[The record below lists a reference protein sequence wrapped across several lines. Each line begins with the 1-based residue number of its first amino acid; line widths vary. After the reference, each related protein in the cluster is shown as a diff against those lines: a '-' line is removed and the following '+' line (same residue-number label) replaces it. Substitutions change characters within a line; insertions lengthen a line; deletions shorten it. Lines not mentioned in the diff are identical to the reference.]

1 MKRILF
7 FVLASLAT
15 GLAHAQADY
24 PNKPIRMVVGFAA
37 GGISDVLGRAIAI
50 PMSKQLGQ
58 QVVVENKPGAGT
70 TIAGDFIARS
80 APDGYNIWL
89 QDITTHAINTTL
101 YPKLPYDSMKDF
113 SFIAMVA
120 STPLMLVVHPST
132 PAANVREL
140 IALLKS
146 NPGKYS
152 YGSSG
157 NGTIVHLSG
166 EMLKSVAGVEVL
178 HVPYKGS
185 NPATQAILGGEVTF
199 VFSTMPPAIA
209 NAKAGKLRALAV
221 TTPKRVSAA
230 PEVPTMMEAGVPN
243 FEIVLYS
250 GVLGPK
256 GMDRSIVRRLNAEFA
271 KAVQAPE
278 MQPVWQNIGAD
289 PIVMTPEE
297 FEAATAREI
306 AKLAPVV
313 RASGAKIE

>member
-1 MKRILF
+1 M
-7 FVLASLAT
+7 AT
-15 GLAHAQADY
+15 ALVAQCAYGQADY
-24 PNKPIRMVVGFAA
+24 PSKPVRMVVGFAA
-37 GGISDVLGRAIAI
+37 GGISDVLGRAVAI
-50 PMSKQLGQ
+50 TLSKQLGQ
-58 QVVVENKPGAGT
+58 QVIVENKPGAGT

-89 QDITTHAINTTL
+89 QDITTHAINNTL
-101 YPKLPYDSMKDF
+101 YPKLPYDSTKDF
-113 SFIAMVA
+113 SFVAMVA

-132 PAANVREL
+132 QAASVREL
-140 IALLKS
+140 IQLLKA
-146 NPGKYS
+146 NPGKLS

-166 EMLKSVAGVEVL
+166 EMLKAAAGVDVL

-199 VFSTMPPAIA
+199 VFSTMPPAIS
-209 NAKAGKLRALAV
+209 NSKAGKLRALAV
-221 TTPKRVSAA
+221 TTPKRVAAA
-230 PEVPTMMEAGVPN
+230 PEVPTMIEAGLPN

-250 GVLGPK
+250 GILGPK
-256 GMDRSIVRRLNAEFA
+256 GMDRTLVRRLNSEFA
-271 KAVQAPE
+271 KAVQSSE

-289 PIVMTPEE
+289 PIVMTPEA

-313 RASGAKIE
+313 KASGARLE

>member
-1 MKRILF
+1 MKPLLF
-7 FVLASLAT
+7 ACLVLLCAPAYGQT
-15 GLAHAQADY
+15 DY

-37 GGISDVLGRAIAI
+37 GGISDVLGRAIVI
-50 PMSKQLGQ
+50 PLSRQLGQ
-58 QVVVENKPGAGT
+58 QVIVENKPGAGT
-70 TIAGDFIARS
+70 TIAGDFTVKS
-80 APDGYNIWL
+80 APDGYNLWL
-89 QDITTHAINTTL
+89 QDITTHAINSTL
-101 YPKLPYDSMKDF
+101 YPKLPYDSIKDF

-132 PAANVREL
+132 PASNVREL
-140 IALLKS
+140 VELLKS

-157 NGTIVHLSG
+157 LGTIVHLSG

-199 VFSTMPPAIA
+199 VFSTMPPAIS
-209 NAKAGKLRALAV
+209 NSKAGKLRALAV
-221 TTPKRVSAA
+221 TTPKRVPAA
-230 PEVPTMMEAGVPN
+230 PEVPTMIEAGVPN

-256 GMDRSIVRRLNAEFA
+256 GMDRAIVRRLNAEFA
-271 KAVQAPE
+271 RAVQSAE
-278 MQPVWQNIGAD
+278 MKQVWPNIGAD
-289 PIVMTPEE
+289 PIVMSPEE

-313 RASGAKIE
+313 RASGAKLE